1 METMKIRGSLGED
14 KTGKYRTKC
23 KKSKLTIKMSEN
35 TTNYH
40 IINYLPAKIRV
51 YNYMQKEIY
60 IQIFNKL
67 FSCRLMILH
76 PCTKEHL
83 TKH

>member
-35 TTNYH
+35 TTKYH
-40 IINYLPAKIRV
+40 IINYLPAKIQV
-51 YNYMQKEIY
+51 YNYMQK
-60 IQIFNKL
+60 
-67 FSCRLMILH
+67 
-76 PCTKEHL
+76 
-83 TKH
+83 